1 MSGEGSG
8 AGSGA
13 GSGVGLKTWGG
24 DARTVASSLEIERVL
39 AKIRLAEE
47 CLRSMV
53 TPLAV
58 AGQVA
63 DAITGSTKS
72 IAVGLELPVLIEKLR
87 HLELACVEASRA
99 YFQGETEL
107 AADIPS
113 LAQTA
118 IDSGFFRETGVEV
131 REVFDSRPAPL
142 ERAPD
147 QIAELIWHLQRTDEH
162 TQNRIRIDRLEGS
175 GQFGTDVGSAI
186 GSSIAKGVD
195 PLFLA
200 YVPGTQVWSAT
211 AGENPFDATSNVAAM
226 ANPNLAAT
234 ERGLEQ
240 ALALAGAGA
249 GARVLLVGHSQGG
262 IISANLAT
270 RSGFHFFKGPAPETK
285 FKVVGLLT
293 AGAPIGHLRNQMNV
307 PTMSI
312 EHSNDLVPKLD
323 GQLNPNR
330 SNWVTATR
338 ALQGANP
345 LQAHELKNYVE
356 TAKLVDQAQD
366 SGAKLIR
373 EKILNLTKGTTVV
386 ETRWFELSRS
396 GERP

>member
-1 MSGEGSG
+1 MSGEGL
-8 AGSGA
+8 
-13 GSGVGLKTWGG
+13 GLKTWGG
-24 DARTVASSLEIERVL
+24 DAKTVASSLEIERVL

-63 DAITGSTKS
+63 NVFTGETKS
-72 IAVGLELPVLIEKLR
+72 IAVGLELPALIEKLR
-87 HLELACVEASRA
+87 HLELACIEASRA

-113 LAQTA
+113 LAHAA
-118 IDSGFFRETGVEV
+118 IESGVFRETGVAV
-131 REVFDSRPAPL
+131 REVFEPQQAASG
-142 ERAPD
+142 RAPD

-162 TQNRIRIDRLEGS
+162 TQNRVRIDRLEFSS
-175 GQFGTDVGSAI
+175 GLEAEINAGAP
-186 GSSIAKGVD
+186 
-195 PLFLA
+195 PLFIA

-240 ALALAGAGA
+240 ALALAGAGV

-262 IISANLAT
+262 IVSANLAT
-270 RSGFHFFKGPAPETK
+270 RSGFHFFNGPAPETK

-307 PTMSI
+307 PTMSL

-338 ALQGANP
+338 VIQGANP

-366 SGAKLIR
+366 QGAKLIR
-373 EKILNLTKGTTVV
+373 DKILGLTKGAAVA
-386 ETRWFELSRS
+386 ETRWFELTRS
-396 GERP
+396 GGKS